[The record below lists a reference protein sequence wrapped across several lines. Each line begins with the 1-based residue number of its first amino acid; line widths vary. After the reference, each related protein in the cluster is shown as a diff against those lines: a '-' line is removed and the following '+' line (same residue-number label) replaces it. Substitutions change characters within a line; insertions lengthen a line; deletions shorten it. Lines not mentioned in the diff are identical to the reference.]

1 MSVYIPRAPAMSLA
15 NARRTLVASS
25 SRQFR
30 GYATQVTKQENV
42 NVESAKP
49 LNTTPTRGLT
59 WPEYLAIRRSR
70 HRWQTVATIPAGLL
84 GLSSGVAYF
93 GNLET
98 DPMKPIFGFDPFMVY
113 GFLTACCMGAG
124 ALLGPTIG
132 GALWRFTHRDK
143 VELIDQK
150 DREFLNRIAKNRVDA
165 ALQTA
170 TAPVPD
176 YYGERIGSLHDYR
189 QWLRD
194 QAKYRRKV
202 LLPEQEE

>member
-1 MSVYIPRAPAMSLA
+1 MSIYIPRAPAMSLA

-113 GFLTACCMGAG
+113 GFLTACCM

-143 VELIDQK
+143 TA
-150 DREFLNRIAKNRVDA
+150 NSSHRIAKNRVDA